1 MKIKNKW
8 PSYTTAEIESAVSIL
23 NSNKVNY
30 WSGEHGKAFEKD
42 FSKHFNVG
50 FSIALSNGTVALDLA
65 LRSLDIGP
73 GDDVVVTPR
82 TFIASVACIV
92 NLGANPIFADVDLD
106 SGNITASSIEK
117 VLTPKTKAIICVH
130 LAGWPCD
137 MDPILSLAHSKNIFV
152 VEDCAQAHN
161 AKYKDKYVGT
171 LGDIAAWSFCEDKIM
186 TTAGEGGMVTTNN
199 EELFNRA
206 WAFKDHGKNFEI
218 IQKKS
223 SSFVFKYVHSTF
235 GSNYRMTEIQSAI
248 GRIQLTNL
256 DEWTEARKRNAMK
269 FNEVLKNYSDIARA
283 PLPSEEF
290 SHAYY
295 KYYVYLKTDKIKKS
309 WSRERVVNSL
319 NEIGLPCGSG
329 ACPEVYMEDA
339 YKHISKNPHTRLPN
353 AKKLGEESL
362 MLLVH
367 PTLTDEEIDFSC
379 QSLSKVLN
387 QAKNI

>member
-1 MKIKNKW
+1 
-8 PSYTTAEIESAVSIL
+8 
-23 NSNKVNY
+23 
-30 WSGEHGKAFEKD
+30 
-42 FSKHFNVG
+42 
-50 FSIALSNGTVALDLA
+50 
-65 LRSLDIGP
+65 
-73 GDDVVVTPR
+73 
-82 TFIASVACIV
+82 
-92 NLGANPIFADVDLD
+92 
-106 SGNITASSIEK
+106 
-117 VLTPKTKAIICVH
+117 
-130 LAGWPCD
+130 

-269 FNEVLKNYSDIARA
+269 FNEVLNNYSDIARA

-290 SHAYY
+290 SHASY
-295 KYYVYLKTDKIKKS
+295 KYYVYLKIDKIKNPPGGRS
-309 WSRERVVNSL
+309 ESRCRTPPFWAFVFL
-319 NEIGLPCGSG
+319 N
-329 ACPEVYMEDA
+329 
-339 YKHISKNPHTRLPN
+339 
-353 AKKLGEESL
+353 KLS
-362 MLLVH
+362 
-367 PTLTDEEIDFSC
+367 
-379 QSLSKVLN
+379 
-387 QAKNI
+387 

>member
-1 MKIKNKW
+1 MKNNW
-8 PSYTTAEIESAVSIL
+8 PSYTPSEIESAVSIL

-42 FSKHFNVG
+42 FSKYFNVD

-65 LRSLDIGP
+65 LRSLDIGT
-73 GDDVVVTPR
+73 GDDVIVTPR
-82 TFIASVACIV
+82 TFIASVASIV

-206 WAFKDHGKNFEI
+206 WSFKDHGKNFEI
-218 IQKKS
+218 MKKKS
-223 SSFVFKYVHSTF
+223 SSFVFKYVHSNF

-248 GRIQLTNL
+248 GRIQLRNL

-269 FNEVLKNYSDIARA
+269 FNEVLQNYSDIARA
-283 PLPSEEF
+283 PLPSEKF

-309 WSRERVVNSL
+309 WSRDRVVNSL
-319 NEIGLPCGSG
+319 NEIGLQCGSG

-339 YKHISKNPHTRLPN
+339 YKHISKKPHTRLPN

-367 PTLTDEEIDFSC
+367 PTLTDEEMDFSC
-379 QSLSKVLN
+379 QSVSKVLN
-387 QAKNI
+387 QAKII